1 MGRSGKNNGVA
12 VAVLVGSLG
21 WLAACAAEGPPPAPA
36 GMVSEE
42 LGRVS
47 LALVTTVGEHTYRLR
62 NVYIFISG
70 PQYLQLFDNDGS
82 QTELSAS
89 LLTGNYSASLYQQG
103 TLERDDGA
111 GNFVPVVAS
120 LISSYYVNF
129 TIFNGATST
138 IAFQFQTDG
147 VIVTVGAG
155 QLRVRVAVDEI
166 AAVCTP
172 FAGDCA
178 EGSWC
183 PPTTLTGMPRGCIA
197 GGATAAG
204 QPCAG
209 PFECAANTTCVDQGA
224 GPVCAELCP
233 STSFDAS
240 CPSGGTCQRVTAEY
254 GVCAPAPVEPPPS
267 GDRPEMPM
275 P

>member
-21 WLAACAAEGPPPAPA
+21 WWAGCGAEGPSPSSAA
-36 GMVSEE
+36 GAGSED

-47 LALVTTVGEHTYRLR
+47 LALVTTVGDRTYRLR
-62 NVYIFISG
+62 NAYVFISG
-70 PQYLQLFDNDGS
+70 PQYLTLSDPDGS
-82 QTELSAS
+82 QTELSAT
-89 LLTGNYSASLYQQG
+89 LPTGSYAAALYQG
-103 TLERDDGA
+103 TLERDDGS
-111 GNFVPVVAS
+111 GNFLPVIATQT
-120 LISSYYVNF
+120 SSYWVAF

-147 VIVTVGAG
+147 VIVTIGAG
-155 QLRVRVAVDEI
+155 QLKVRVAVDELP
-166 AAVCTP
+166 AVCTP
-172 FAGDCA
+172 FTGDCG
-178 EGSWC
+178 EGNWC
-183 PPTTLTGMPRGCIA
+183 PPTTLTGMPRSCIA
-197 GGATAAG
+197 AGATAAG

-233 STSFDAS
+233 RTSFDAS

-254 GVCAPAPVEPPPS
+254 GLCAPAPLEPPPS
-267 GDRPEMPM
+267 GDMPDL